1 MNERQRDAAPN
12 RQARRPRRKKSRAPL
27 AVLLVLLLAGGIY
40 GGHTLADYTGAFQS
54 SREVTVSIP
63 DGSSG
68 REIAALLRESG
79 VISHPTVFY
88 AYARFSGQGG
98 GFKAGEYTLR
108 SDMSYSEIAG
118 LLVKGTLRE
127 DVATVTF
134 PEGLTLR
141 EIAELLEQNGV
152 CPAAEFLDYL
162 DTADLDR
169 YDFVAEL
176 PQDDRFRRLEGYIF
190 PDTYQF
196 YLGEDVS
203 NVATRFLDRFEQVV
217 DDEIR
222 ERADELGMSID
233 EVVTL
238 ASVIQAECSFPSEMP
253 AVSGVFHN
261 RLNNPAEY
269 PKLQSDVT
277 IFYIRDEIL
286 PVAGSSREDFYDQ
299 LYNTYIHNGLPVG
312 PICCP
317 GEDAIQAALYP
328 EENDYYYF
336 ITDKDG
342 NFMYAETLGQHNANI
357 SEAGI

>member
-1 MNERQRDAAPN
+1 MNERQRDATPN
-12 RQARRPRRKKSRAPL
+12 RQARRPRRKKSRVPL

-141 EIAELLEQNGV
+141 EIAAFVRRQSFWTIWT
-152 CPAAEFLDYL
+152 PPIW
-162 DTADLDR
+162 TAMTLWR
-169 YDFVAEL
+169 SC
-176 PQDDRFRRLEGYIF
+176 RRMTGSA
-190 PDTYQF
+190 
-196 YLGEDVS
+196 GW
-203 NVATRFLDRFEQVV
+203 
-217 DDEIR
+217 
-222 ERADELGMSID
+222 
-233 EVVTL
+233 
-238 ASVIQAECSFPSEMP
+238 
-253 AVSGVFHN
+253 
-261 RLNNPAEY
+261 
-269 PKLQSDVT
+269 
-277 IFYIRDEIL
+277 RDI
-286 PVAGSSREDFYDQ
+286 SSRIPTSSIWERMCPMWRPVFW
-299 LYNTYIHNGLPVG
+299 TGLSRWWTTRSGSVPTSWG
-312 PICCP
+312 
-317 GEDAIQAALYP
+317 
-328 EENDYYYF
+328 
-336 ITDKDG
+336 
-342 NFMYAETLGQHNANI
+342 
-357 SEAGI
+357 